1 MVSNPIGIDPQP
13 FQETGA
19 SERFGE
25 LQLIIQVIGVIG
37 VIFTFQK
44 ETCALTLKCTHPTNV
59 QGSATN
65 PNKTGVQLN
74 RDSKINQT

>member
-1 MVSNPIGIDPQP
+1 MSV
-13 FQETGA
+13 
-19 SERFGE
+19 
-25 LQLIIQVIGVIG
+25 IIQVIGVIG

-44 ETCALTLKCTHPTNV
+44 ETCALTLKWKHPTNV
-59 QGSATN
+59 QGSDTN